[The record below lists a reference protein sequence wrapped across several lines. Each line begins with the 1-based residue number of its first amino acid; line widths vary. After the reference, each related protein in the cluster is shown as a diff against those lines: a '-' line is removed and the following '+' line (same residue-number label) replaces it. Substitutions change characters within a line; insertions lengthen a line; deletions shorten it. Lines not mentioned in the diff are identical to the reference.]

1 MKTDNKLSTCP
12 SCKGSIETGKTI
24 FSVELTVGVL
34 IVRNVPASI
43 CIQCGEKFISD
54 DVMEILENIAV
65 DARKRH
71 AQIEVVEFHDV
82 A

>member
-1 MKTDNKLSTCP
+1 MKTEIKLTTCP
-12 SCKGSIETGKTI
+12 SCKGSIEEGRTI

-34 IVRNVPASI
+34 IVRNVPAHI
-43 CIQCGEKFISD
+43 CNQCGEKFISD
-54 DVMEILENIAV
+54 DVMKVLEKIAM

-71 AQIEVVEFHDV
+71 TQIEVVEFDDV